1 MLTFID
7 ATTRL
12 THAGD
17 YAQAPDNG
25 GLENPITPNN
35 LEHVNNENSWLSV
48 QISSR
53 VATAWRKHVQFVHI
67 LALLHAL
74 APRLFI
80 CSPV

>member
-1 MLTFID
+1 MLTLINT
-7 ATTRL
+7 TTRL
-12 THAGD
+12 THTGD
-17 YAQAPDNG
+17 YAQVPHNG
-25 GLENPITPNN
+25 GLENLITRDN
-35 LEHVNNENSWLSV
+35 LEHVSNKNTWLSV